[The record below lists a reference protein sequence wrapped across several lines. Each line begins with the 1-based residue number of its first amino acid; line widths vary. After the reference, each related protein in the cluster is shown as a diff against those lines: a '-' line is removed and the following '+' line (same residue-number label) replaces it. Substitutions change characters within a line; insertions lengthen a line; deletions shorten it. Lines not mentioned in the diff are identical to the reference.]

1 MDQSS
6 EMMFPK

>member
-6 EMMFPK
+6 